1 MRQERDAASRAEF
14 ESLRQLQQELAAEAV
29 ATLELLNKA
38 ESMVM
43 ASAGGTGVREDG
55 SVRTH
60 LPGTPERLSVPH
72 CS

>member
-1 MRQERDAASRAEF
+1 MRLPRRLQVALLSSELTAVRQERDAASRAEF

-43 ASAGGTGVREDG
+43 ASAGEEG
-55 SVRTH
+55 H
-60 LPGTPERLSVPH
+60 A
-72 CS
+72 